1 MQDSCQVFWHGLC
14 IYNSDAIFGRAVLAR
29 LLQGCVDKCVIL
41 YCRQGSSDKKNLE
54 PWLGGSVLSRCRGV
68 RGSKNEIL
76 TQFYGNTRTQY
87 PLLIVMTY
95 VISVGY
101 TFLTHIF
108 NDLAGVWIP

>member
-1 MQDSCQVFWHGLC
+1 
-14 IYNSDAIFGRAVLAR
+14 
-29 LLQGCVDKCVIL
+29 
-41 YCRQGSSDKKNLE
+41 
-54 PWLGGSVLSRCRGV
+54 LSRCRGV
-68 RGSKNEIL
+68 RGSKNYIL